1 MYAKDDASESHIY
14 TMDEGGNETKL
25 GPHNEDGEWEF
36 YSRNVK
42 TGKVMRVNM
51 ERMIKKLEEFTGENF
66 IEEN

>member
-1 MYAKDDASESHIY
+1 MN
-14 TMDEGGNETKL
+14 MVNV
-25 GPHNEDGEWEF
+25 NF
-36 YSRNVK
+36 SRNVK